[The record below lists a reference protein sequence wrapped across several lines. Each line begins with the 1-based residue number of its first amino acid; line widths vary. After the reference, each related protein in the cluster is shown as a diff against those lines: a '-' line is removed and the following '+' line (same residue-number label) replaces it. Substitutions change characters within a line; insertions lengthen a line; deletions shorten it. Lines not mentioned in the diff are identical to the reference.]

1 MVYLL
6 QTNDTTPGIHTL
18 WPLRSSCVYALVAI
32 VPACGACFG
41 GTQVLFACP
50 KAPRPADSWRR
61 QWRSSTRK
69 KGLKGG
75 RRRKIKGR
83 RGTTVPNPQE
93 RPGSL
98 ARANHAVPPCL
109 RKGSRLRS
117 AVGPPVA
124 PAPLCTFSGRVFRS
138 SYAVPG
144 MRTFRHCILRPGFK
158 TQKAIGLR
166 CRTR

>member
-98 ARANHAVPPCL
+98 ARANHAVPPASAKGPGCVPQSVLLLL
-109 RKGSRLRS
+109 RHPFVLFRGVFSVRRMLSLACVRSGTVYCAQDSRHKKR
-117 AVGPPVA
+117 
-124 PAPLCTFSGRVFRS
+124 
-138 SYAVPG
+138 
-144 MRTFRHCILRPGFK
+144 
-158 TQKAIGLR
+158 
-166 CRTR
+166 